1 MQRNAPAMRPFFLPG
16 TSGNLFALYYS
27 PRTRQSAQRG
37 VLFFPPF
44 AEELNKSR
52 RMIALQARRFAEAG
66 YAVLVVDL
74 YGTGDSA
81 GDFADARWDI
91 WRNDIM
97 VAARWLAETGVC
109 SIIAWGLRS
118 GALLALDLAGE
129 LTPPVERL
137 LLWQPVIRGEQMMTQ
152 FLRLRLA
159 ADLSASGEKV
169 TTQNLRGRLASG
181 ECIEVAGYTLA
192 PELVSR
198 IDALDLKN
206 MPTPAT
212 APINWLEITS
222 AADKPLSP
230 VSRGVVDAWSQ
241 QGIKVRAATV
251 AGEPFWNS
259 LEIEVTPALIER
271 SIQCLAES
279 CA

>member
-16 TSGNLFALYYS
+16 TSGNLFALYYP
-27 PRTRQSAQRG
+27 PRTLQSAQRG

-52 RMIALQARRFAEAG
+52 RMIALQARRFAEEG

-81 GDFADARWDI
+81 GDFAEARWEI
-91 WRNDIM
+91 WRNDM
-97 VAARWLAETGVC
+97 VLAAHWLAETGVH

-159 ADLSASGEKV
+159 ADLATPGEKI
-169 TTQNLRGRLASG
+169 TTHDLRARLAGG
-181 ECIEVAGYTLA
+181 ECIEVAGYMLA
-192 PELVSR
+192 PELVTR
-198 IDALDLKN
+198 IDRLDLKN
-206 MPTPAT
+206 MPTSAT
-212 APINWLEITS
+212 APIYWLEITS
-222 AADKPLSP
+222 AGDKPLSP
-230 VSRGVVDAWSQ
+230 ASRAVVDAWVQ
-241 QGIKVRAATV
+241 QGIKVHASTV
-251 AGEPFWNS
+251 VGEAFWNS
-259 LEIEVTPALIER
+259 LEIEVTPTLIEH
-271 SIQCLAES
+271 SLQCIAES
-279 CA
+279 CV